1 MATLL
6 LIICIA
12 ITVVGIL
19 LMNEWDYD
27 LLGYILLILGL
38 VSAIFFGITVV
49 ANMDEVASGKVI
61 NQKISMYQT
70 ENRNI
75 EEQVDTLVKEY
86 MEHEDN
92 TFENARSKDTMTLV
106 SLYPELKSDSLVKE
120 QISVYNK
127 NNAQIKKL
135 KEKKID
141 VSIAKWWL
149 YFGK

>member
-1 MATLL
+1 
-6 LIICIA
+6 
-12 ITVVGIL
+12 
-19 LMNEWDYD
+19 
-27 LLGYILLILGL
+27 
-38 VSAIFFGITVV
+38 
-49 ANMDEVASGKVI
+49 
-61 NQKISMYQT
+61 MYQT

-141 VSIAKWWL
+141 VSVAKWWL

>member
-49 ANMDEVASGKVI
+49 ASMDEVASGKVI

-86 MEHEDN
+86 MEHE
-92 TFENARSKDTMTLV
+92 
-106 SLYPELKSDSLVKE
+106 
-120 QISVYNK
+120 
-127 NNAQIKKL
+127 
-135 KEKKID
+135 
-141 VSIAKWWL
+141 
-149 YFGK
+149 

>member
-1 MATLL
+1 MNVDCYGIMICAGVGKPWQLVPETFTTGKEASAFYVDHLSSEGNL
-6 LIICIA
+6 FRII
-12 ITVVGIL
+12 
-19 LMNEWDYD
+19 E
-27 LLGYILLILGL
+27 
-38 VSAIFFGITVV
+38 
-49 ANMDEVASGKVI
+49 I
-61 NQKISMYQT
+61 NI
-70 ENRNI
+70 
-75 EEQVDTLVKEY
+75 TLVKEY

-141 VSIAKWWL
+141 VSVAKWWL

>member
-38 VSAIFFGITVV
+38 GSAIVFGITVV
-49 ANMDEVASGKVI
+49 ANMNVVASGKVI

-75 EEQVDTLVKEY
+75 EEQVDTLVKQY

-92 TFENARSKDTMTLV
+92 TFENARLKDTMTLV

-141 VSIAKWWL
+141 VSVAKWWL

>member
-38 VSAIFFGITVV
+38 VSAIVFGINVV
-49 ANMDEVASGKVI
+49 ASMDEVASGKVI

-92 TFENARSKDTMTLV
+92 TFENPRSKDTMTLV

-141 VSIAKWWL
+141 VSVAKWWL